1 VAVLAFHPVCAQ
13 ARHLLIQPPTFVR
26 LATHLALHA
35 HSRKIIVLV
44 ALRVYTF
51 YHMFVIPIVQ
61 PVTTRTQETDSVPF
75 VTQSVQ
81 LVIFQVLPAQLAQQM
96 ELTNHSLM
104 VLHVLLLLPAPVVL
118 TRSLALMFVQR
129 ATLPVRPVKILKIT
143 AQAVLSACTTFLI
156 FVIPTVQPVTTRTQE
171 TGSVPFVTQSVQP
184 VIFQV
189 FPAQLVPQ
197 MELMNLS

>member
-1 VAVLAFHPVCAQ
+1 MAVLAFHPVCAQ

-81 LVIFQVLPAQLAQQM
+81 
-96 ELTNHSLM
+96 
-104 VLHVLLLLPAPVVL
+104 
-118 TRSLALMFVQR
+118 
-129 ATLPVRPVKILKIT
+129 
-143 AQAVLSACTTFLI
+143 
-156 FVIPTVQPVTTRTQE
+156 
-171 TGSVPFVTQSVQP
+171 P